1 MDQIKDGFTE
11 SDAETLNPTRF
22 FDIIKE
28 LSLAKNPDDLLDRLL
43 KKASGLFDPE
53 VAAFLLKDP
62 ASGDLRYA
70 LVYGDETS
78 NLKDRLVRKGEGV
91 CGLVAETNQNLIIV
105 DCAKDPRFNPDVDRI
120 PGLETRSLMAVPFRI
135 ERIAHGLIYLINK
148 RNNLAFSLEEFK
160 LLMSLIAFAELTL
173 ERMILLKQIRE
184 LENFDRL
191 TQAYNPKTFF
201 EYFER
206 EVARSE
212 RYGSDL
218 SMLKLDID
226 YFEKIIQT
234 FGQDAAERVLLNL
247 SFILKK
253 MTRKVDLVARVGECE
268 FLVLLSNTPHSG
280 AQRVRERLQK
290 ILENQNLRAT
300 GIPYTV
306 SVEVYSGSGESA
318 VNLYK
323 VPKIITLSNQVSKKS
338 RKRKYPTVGEELEEA
353 VAGSLFS
360 GQK

>member
-1 MDQIKDGFTE
+1 MDQIKGGFVEIE
-11 SDAETLNPTRF
+11 SETLNPTRF

-28 LSLAKNPDDLLDRLL
+28 LSLAKSSDDLLDRLL
-43 KKASGLFDPE
+43 KKVSGLFDPE
-53 VAAFLLKDP
+53 VASFLLKDP
-62 ASGDLRYA
+62 VSGDLRYA
-70 LVYGDETS
+70 LVQGEETD
-78 NLKDRLVRKGEGV
+78 NLKDRLVRRGEGV
-91 CGLVAETNQNLIIV
+91 CGLTAETNQNLIIT

-120 PGLETRSLMAVPFRI
+120 PGIEIKSLMAVPFRI
-135 ERIAHGLIYLINK
+135 ERIAYGLVYLINK
-148 RNNLAFSLEEFK
+148 RNKLAFSLEEFK
-160 LLMSLIAFAELTL
+160 LMMALVAFAELTL

-184 LENFDRL
+184 LEDFDQL

-218 SMLKLDID
+218 SMLKVDID

-234 FGQDAAERVLLNL
+234 FGQDAGERVLLNL

-253 MTRKVDLVARVGECE
+253 MTRKVDLVARVGEYE
-268 FLVLLSNTPHSG
+268 FLVLLPNTPRAG

-318 VNLYK
+318 INLYK
-323 VPKIITLSNQVSKKS
+323 IPKINTLLNQISRKS
-338 RKRKYPTVGEELEEA
+338 RRRKYPTVGEELEEA